1 MDVDRGGTRAINA
14 AEVTT
19 AAEAIIDAVMGERS
33 VALEL
38 PHELDMLGV
47 PTDQRRHLTERISKA
62 GEEFARLQRRES
74 ELGAL
79 YSSAR
84 ELAAIDDASILLARI
99 VDRAHDLVNSDLTY
113 LSEYD
118 ARTGE
123 LFVRETVGSV
133 SSDFQKLRVPPGKG
147 LASMVVE
154 QRTGISTTQYE
165 AFESGRHEEGIDAA
179 VRAEGIVSMLGVPM
193 LADEEVLGVIFVA
206 IRREYE
212 FDVEEIGL
220 LTALANHASVVLQTA
235 RRLKDLR
242 RAEDDSRRAIAS
254 LSQTLLERDR
264 AHTVHRQ
271 LMEAVLTGGGLEI
284 VVEILST
291 ELSRPVMLVD
301 MDGNSV
307 CRAGQWSDTVASHWS
322 EGPVAE
328 ALEESARTGHYIAL
342 GEQWEVRGVSAIAAG
357 ERRFAALLLGAGE
370 FPIGDV
376 DMRTV
381 ERAALV
387 GSLLFLSDEAVAEA
401 EYRAQGD
408 VVRDLLSPNE
418 DRDRVVEI
426 ARRRGIDVSTFDSL
440 VYLRVPAEQREVALR
455 KGRMMAPAG
464 LLLSEHRGSLVVV
477 GSTRAH
483 ECAEQLREELS
494 ASLRTDVLAVLP
506 PIGDL
511 SRAFTVA
518 ARVAR
523 LLDGLGV
530 RNGLVSTEEYLPY
543 ASLFAHDA
551 REINAF
557 IGRVLG
563 ALRRNDER
571 RSGELL
577 RTLRAYVHNGA
588 SPARTARALN
598 YHVNTIN
605 QRLERI
611 DSLLGAE
618 WRMDEPYFRLSMA
631 VRLDEMRE
639 NLFERSSEM
648 RR

>member
-1 MDVDRGGTRAINA
+1 MVVDRGGTRAVNA

-19 AAEAIIDAVMGERS
+19 AAGAIIDAVMGERS

-38 PHELDMLGV
+38 PHELDVLGV
-47 PTDQRRHLTERISKA
+47 PTDQRRRLTERISKA

-84 ELAAIDDASILLARI
+84 ELAAIDDANILLARI

-154 QRTGISTTQYE
+154 QRTGISTTRYE
-165 AFESGRHEEGIDAA
+165 AFESERHEEGIDAA

-212 FDVEEIGL
+212 FDVEEIAL

-235 RRLKDLR
+235 RSLKGLR
-242 RAEDDSRRAIAS
+242 RAEDDSRRAVAR

-264 AHTVHRQ
+264 AHAVHRQ
-271 LMEAVLTGGGLEI
+271 LMEAVLTGGGLEK

-307 CRAGQWSDTVASHWS
+307 CRAGSWSDAVVSLWG
-322 EGPVAE
+322 ERPVAE
-328 ALEESARTGHYIAL
+328 ALEESANTGRYIAL
-342 GEQWEVRGVSAIAAG
+342 GVQRDIQGVSALAAG

-376 DMRTV
+376 DARTV

-418 DRDRVVEI
+418 DRDMVVEI

-440 VYLRVPAEQREVALR
+440 VYLKVPAEQREVALR
-455 KGRMMAPAG
+455 KGRMLTPAG
-464 LLLSEHRGSLVVV
+464 LLFSELRGSLVIV

-483 ECAEQLREELS
+483 EFARQMRDELS
-494 ASLRTDVLAVLP
+494 ASLRTEVLAVLP
-506 PIGDL
+506 PSGDL
-511 SRAFTVA
+511 SRAFAVA
-518 ARVAR
+518 TRVAR

-543 ASLFAHDA
+543 ASLFAPDS
-551 REINAF
+551 REINEF
-557 IGRVLG
+557 IGRALG

-571 RSGELL
+571 RGGELL

-598 YHVNTIN
+598 YHVNTVN

-639 NLFERSSEM
+639 NLLDRSGEL